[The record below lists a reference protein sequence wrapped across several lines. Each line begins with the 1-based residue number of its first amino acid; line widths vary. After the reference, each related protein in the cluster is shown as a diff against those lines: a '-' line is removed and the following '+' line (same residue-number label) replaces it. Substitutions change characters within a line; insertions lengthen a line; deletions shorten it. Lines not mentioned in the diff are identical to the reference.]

1 MELYSAGINHNDPL
15 MRKEL
20 TDWLDQ
26 LKNQHNPDPCFIAVE
41 WGKQAHTKVV
51 DARDEF
57 KDLAKNEWP
66 GVSDNVVTILT
77 EAMGYEGDAHRNL
90 WPDLEPI
97 WLDDDRVLSVIDEYN
112 LDNCAQRRMIDYKE
126 RLGNLRPVDDPN
138 GALQKLSEAA
148 HVGHFPVWA
157 ANPRDE
163 SWAKQITAAI
173 GNAPDCEWAAV
184 ICGSEHFAKH
194 AGTTR
199 DLLDRNSTCQDLR
212 SPGRLVRRVL
222 TL

>member
-20 TDWLDQ
+20 KDWLQQ
-26 LKNQHNPDPCFIAVE
+26 LKNQHHSDPCFIAVE
-41 WGKQAHTKVV
+41 WGKYAHGKIV
-51 DARDEF
+51 DARDEL
-57 KDLAKNEWP
+57 KELAQKQWP
-66 GVSDNVVTILT
+66 GVSDNVVTILA

-97 WLDDDRVLSVIDEYN
+97 WLDDDREINAKIEYELAN
-112 LDNCAQRRMIDYKE
+112 YAGGRLDIYKG
-126 RLGNLRPVDDPN
+126 RLGGIDPVADPAGALQRISDATHVGQRSWVDDP
-138 GALQKLSEAA
+138 
-148 HVGHFPVWA
+148 
-157 ANPRDE
+157 RDQ

-199 DLLDRNSTCQDLR
+199 DLLDKNSTCQDLP